1 MSVLL
6 LVFILQLLIHLI
18 NTVGSQ
24 AVNDVLWWLY
34 TQLPT
39 PHSADAA
46 ALTKLRRD
54 VVRLQRELNAT
65 SAQDDFATWA
75 RLRRQHDKAKDQYEK
90 KSRNLQ
96 SFRSTFDTSVSTLR
110 WLGTQGLQFAAN
122 FWFSKSAMF
131 YLPARWV
138 PWHVEWLLA
147 FPRAPMGSVSINVW
161 AIACASVIAMVS
173 EGVRAAWVLKAGRA
187 TEGINRG
194 SKLKQGL

>member
-90 KSRNLQ
+90 KCTS
-96 SFRSTFDTSVSTLR
+96 SFAPGAL
-110 WLGTQGLQFAAN
+110 
-122 FWFSKSAMF
+122 
-131 YLPARWV
+131 
-138 PWHVEWLLA
+138 LLA
-147 FPRAPMGSVSINVW
+147 
-161 AIACASVIAMVS
+161 IADQTTS
-173 EGVRAAWVLKAGRA
+173 R
-187 TEGINRG
+187 GI
-194 SKLKQGL
+194 